1 MLFACQEDAERV
13 HAVLGKRLERFGL
26 QLHPDK
32 TRLLDFR
39 PRESPSSEAEVKRA
53 ASFVFLGFLHVWG
66 KSRKGNWVVRQYTA
80 KSRLVRALQ
89 AISEACRVMRHES
102 LPAQHKKLSRMLRG
116 HYAYFGIS
124 CNSKQLGRLYYEA
137 KRLWRKWLS
146 RRSWTSYL
154 SWETFVEKILRVFPL
169 PSPTIVHRYAAA

>member
-1 MLFACQEDAERV
+1 MLFACREDAERV
-13 HAVLGKRLERFGL
+13 QAVLGKRLARFGL

-39 PRESPSSEAEVKRA
+39 PRKSPPHEAEA
-53 ASFVFLGFLHVWG
+53 TQDGSFVFLGFLHLWG

-80 KSRLVRALQ
+80 KRRLSRALQ
-89 AISEACRVMRHES
+89 AISEACRVMRHAS
-102 LPAQHKKLSRMLRG
+102 LPEQHMKLSRMLRG

-124 CNSKQLGRLYYEA
+124 GNSKQLSRLYHEA
-137 KRLWRKWLS
+137 KQLWCKWLS

-154 SWETFVEKILRVFPL
+154 SWAKFVEKVLRVFPL
-169 PSPTIVHRYAAA
+169 PAPKIVHRYTTA